1 MNDLSL
7 QIPVEETLVTA
18 ESIYHQLAAT
28 QDKLPSHICDILGFN
43 PYGSRSES
51 PLPQHNTPRSAPETT
66 PAGTVGDEQNE
77 RDVSPGNMTD
87 STTLVEMEVL

>member
-1 MNDLSL
+1 MSSLFQHVNDLSMN
-7 QIPVEETLVTA
+7 IPCEETLTTA

-51 PLPQHNTPRSAPETT
+51 PVPAHQTT
-66 PAGTVGDEQNE
+66 PPLNTHGPGHCVRVKTKES
-77 RDVSPGNMTD
+77 SPGNLSSD
-87 STTLVEMEVL
+87 VEVL